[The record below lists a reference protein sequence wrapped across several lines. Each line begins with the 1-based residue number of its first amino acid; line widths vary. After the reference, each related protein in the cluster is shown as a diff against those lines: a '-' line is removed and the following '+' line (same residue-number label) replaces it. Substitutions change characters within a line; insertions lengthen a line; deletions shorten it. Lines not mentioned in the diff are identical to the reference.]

1 MRKKIL
7 ALILCLAVCIAPT
20 GFASAEELASP
31 QILPADATT
40 KAEAGI
46 EVGELILEEELELSA
61 LPEASALLMD
71 EEENSEAV
79 SEITEVSGLYD
90 IKPMPD
96 FQRTWAAAA
105 ALPDISL
112 GAIVI
117 RGDQPYPSNANTKVE
132 VGLNNVGSASATNVV
147 VSLYLDGTLK
157 GKFMIEGTLNPGD
170 SGTFYCTANILGGTH
185 TLKMIAN
192 EDRTITESNY
202 TNNTK
207 ETTRTWADCIALSV
221 DAFRPEDGS
230 GDGVVRETKV
240 FEFAFANRGNIT
252 AHDVKLI
259 FKVNGSTVNTS
270 TMSVSPK
277 KILSGTIPFTF
288 LKYGKYKVEFFV
300 EPGSSQ
306 TDITPNNDAKGYTV
320 NMDYDVEALPG
331 KLRDPKN
338 LGVKIDASAKVF
350 IKRDDTL
357 TLPMCKTSLLA
368 WNGINSKVSFGEI
381 VETTSDVDGIY
392 IVEPRKLDYPVYIR
406 AKFDKEFTRPNPTD
420 IVLAVTSHAVWT
432 DDTTLNIVPSTKKE
446 IWDFS
451 LIELNWD
458 VLPGEALNTQRRTF
472 THEAGHVLGL
482 DHPLCND
489 TAMMRQ
495 TKDPLL
501 SYSITDHDKH
511 NLREKY

>member
-1 MRKKIL
+1 MKKKIF
-7 ALILCLAVCIAPT
+7 ALILCLAVCISPT

-31 QILPADATT
+31 QISPPS
-40 KAEAGI
+40 EAIETEVGI
-46 EVGELILEEELELSA
+46 EVGELVLEEELELSDLPDMPA
-61 LPEASALLMD
+61 LYTNL
-71 EEENSEAV
+71 EEDSETT
-79 SEITEVSGLYD
+79 SEIIEVSNLYD
-90 IKPMPD
+90 IKPMPE
-96 FQRTWAAAA
+96 FKSTRSATA

-230 GDGVVRETKV
+230 GDGVVRDPKV

-259 FKVNGSTVNTS
+259 YKVNGSTVKTS
-270 TMSVSPK
+270 TMSVSPR

-288 LKYGKYKVEFFV
+288 LKYGKYKVEFFI
-300 EPGSSQ
+300 EPDSSQ

-320 NMDYDVEALPG
+320 NMDYDVEVLTGRWAN
-331 KLRDPKN
+331 PKD
-338 LGVKIDASAKVF
+338 LGVKIDASAKLF
-350 IKRDDTL
+350 INRDDTL
-357 TLPMCKTSLLA
+357 TLPMCKTSFFA
-368 WNGINSKVSFGEI
+368 WNGINSKASFGQI
-381 VETTSDVDGIY
+381 VETT
-392 IVEPRKLDYPVYIR
+392 LDT
-406 AKFDKEFTRPNPTD
+406 DK
-420 IVLAVTSHAVWT
+420 I
-432 DDTTLNIVPSTKKE
+432 TTIAPKK
-446 IWDFS
+446 
-451 LIELNWD
+451 
-458 VLPGEALNTQRRTF
+458 
-472 THEAGHVLGL
+472 
-482 DHPLCND
+482 
-489 TAMMRQ
+489 
-495 TKDPLL
+495 
-501 SYSITDHDKH
+501 
-511 NLREKY
+511 

>member
-1 MRKKIL
+1 MKKKIL
-7 ALILCLAVCIAPT
+7 AFILCLAVCIAPT

-31 QILPADATT
+31 KTHPSSEVMETDP
-40 KAEAGI
+40 GI
-46 EVGELILEEELELSA
+46 EVGELILEEELELSD
-61 LPEASALLMD
+61 LPDASTLLMD
-71 EEENSEAV
+71 EEESNESA
-79 SEITEVSGLYD
+79 SEITEVSDLYD
-90 IKPMPD
+90 IKPMPN
-96 FQRTWAAAA
+96 FQSTRATNA

-117 RGDQPYPSNANTKVE
+117 RGNQPYPSNANTKVE
-132 VGLNNVGSASATNVV
+132 VGLNNIGSASATNVV

-230 GDGVVRETKV
+230 GDGVVRDPKV

-259 FKVNGSTVNTS
+259 YKVNGSTVKTS
-270 TMSVSPK
+270 TMSVSPR

-300 EPGSSQ
+300 EPDSSQ

-320 NMDYDVEALPG
+320 NMDYDVETFSG
-331 KLRDPKN
+331 RWKNPKD
-338 LGVKIDASAKVF
+338 LGAKFDASAIQF
-350 IKRDDTL
+350 FNREDTI
-357 TLPMCKTSLLA
+357 SLSIA
-368 WNGINSKVSFGEI
+368 ASCFGVWNGIDSKVSFGHITKSTYDEDVFI
-381 VETTSDVDGIY
+381 VDDTNQ
-392 IVEPRKLDYPVYIR
+392 LDYPVYIR
-406 AKFDKEFTRPNPTD
+406 AYDDSYFPVISPDVK
-420 IVLAVTSHAVWT
+420 VLAATHHYILSGGTS
-432 DDTTLNIVPSTKKE
+432 IKKVGPY
-446 IWDFS
+446 DPV
-451 LIELNWD
+451 NWD
-458 VLPGEALNTQRRTF
+458 LAVIKINRDTFSTLDTSDQKRTLS
-472 THEAGHVLGL
+472 HELGHSLGL
-482 DHPLCND
+482 AHPECQDRAL
-489 TAMMRQ
+489 MRQ
-495 TKDPLL
+495 TTDSLR
-501 SYSITDHDKH
+501 SNSITDHDRYS
-511 NLREKY
+511 LREKY